1 VAVTAFWLASAVLI
15 VVALAFVLPPL
26 LRTPLTATQHHRA
39 ALDEAR
45 RRGVIDASEYA
56 DKLAA
61 IDETAQPNTRRSM
74 PWLAL
79 SLVLLVPAI
88 SVGLYTRLGDPRVFD
103 PAVQSVEAAMQQA
116 QQAGMAPMDQAIAGL
131 SARLA
136 REPNDLEGW
145 LLLAR
150 AQKASEHFDESAQA
164 LAKAMALAPDNA
176 SIMVEYAE
184 AKTLASADKHFDDE
198 SVALLERALEIEP
211 DHQRALWLR
220 GIAHYQRG
228 DVDAAS
234 ATWNHLLSVLP
245 ADSPVRASIE
255 QQLAQ
260 LKPNGQ
266 ASAASET
273 TATEATSDA
282 AATASAPRLRVHVT
296 LAPDLA
302 DKVRADDVLFVFA
315 RAASGPRAP
324 LAIVRRKARELPLT
338 LELDDSQAMVPTM
351 NLSSA
356 PRVVVGARISRS
368 GQAEA
373 TSGDLE
379 TYSEPVANRHAET
392 LELTIDHRVP

>member
-1 VAVTAFWLASAVLI
+1 MTAFWLASAVLI
-15 VVALAFVLPPL
+15 LVALAFVLPPL
-26 LRTPLTATQHHRA
+26 LRAPISATQQRLAALDDARRSGVIDGSEYASKLA
-39 ALDEAR
+39 ALDETSGPSAR
-45 RRGVIDASEYA
+45 RPI
-56 DKLAA
+56 
-61 IDETAQPNTRRSM
+61 

-79 SLVLLVPAI
+79 SLTVLVPAV
-88 SVGLYTRLGDPRVFD
+88 SVGLYSRLGDPRVFD

-116 QQAGMAPMDQAIAGL
+116 QHAGMAPMDQAIAGL

-150 AQKASEHFDESAQA
+150 AQKSTEHFDDATES

-184 AKTLASADKHFDDE
+184 SKTLSSMDKHFDDA
-198 SVALLERALEIEP
+198 SLALLDRALSLEP

-273 TATEATSDA
+273 TATEATRDA
-282 AATASAPRLRVHVT
+282 AATASAPRLRVHVA

-302 DKVRADDVLFVFA
+302 DKVQADDVLFVFA

-324 LAIVRRKARELPLT
+324 LAIVRRRASELPLT
-338 LELDDSQAMVPTM
+338 VELDDSQAMVPAM

-356 PRVVVGARISRS
+356 AQVVVGARISRS
-368 GQAEA
+368 GQAQAE
-373 TSGDLE
+373 SGDLQ
-379 TYSEPVANRHAET
+379 TYSEPVANHHAET
-392 LELTIDHRVP
+392 LELTIDTIVP